1 MKTFSILLLCL
12 AATFGSAAAQFVI
25 GPGRVIEIRIQ
36 GVPPEEMSRVNNTY
50 PVSEAGTIR
59 MPFIGNVKAAGR
71 TPNALAG
78 VIESTYRAKKIYTNP
93 TVQVIASSDD
103 ALAQNVLTIGGQV
116 RNPGPVQW
124 TRGMTL
130 YQALQSAGG
139 ETPFGTI
146 RRIRLIR
153 DGRLRELDLKKT
165 ETKGFL
171 VKPNDTIE
179 VPQKN
184 IFGR

>member
-1 MKTFSILLLCL
+1 MKTFFILLLCL
-12 AATFGSAAAQFVI
+12 AATLGSAAAQFVI
-25 GPGRVIEIRIQ
+25 RPGQAIEVRIQ
-36 GVPPEEMSRVNNTY
+36 GVPNEEMARVNNTY

-59 MPFIGNVKAAGR
+59 MPFIGNVRAAGR
-71 TPNALAG
+71 SPNALAG
-78 VIESTYRAKKIYTNP
+78 AIESAYRGAKIYTNP
-93 TVQVIASSDD
+93 TVQVLASSDD
-103 ALAQNVLTIGGQV
+103 ELAQNILTVGGQV
-116 RNPGPVQW
+116 KSPGPVKW
-124 TRGMTL
+124 VRGMTL
-130 YQALQSAGG
+130 YQALQTAGG